1 MQGEKGKIISSVFMT
16 GKGKV
21 RVVNEDSLIVGSRLI
36 GCGEM
41 SEPEICRIA
50 DVPFLAVADGVGG
63 GPGGKEASF
72 GALEAILENIS
83 LLNCEDP
90 EPILDKAVEK
100 LIEISALKPELSGL
114 ATTLAALYINLPL
127 NCFMAFGC
135 GDSRVYRQN
144 GHSFQQI
151 TKDHSLVREMADS
164 SLITEEEMLTHPM
177 RNVITSSISG
187 RNEKKTRYS
196 SFSQSLK
203 EKERFFLCTDGVWE
217 YLDIKDLE
225 RCLQTKDI
233 FSAAEDVTDVILSSP
248 ATDNFTFI
256 VTDIG

>member
-1 MQGEKGKIISSVFMT
+1 
-16 GKGKV
+16 
-21 RVVNEDSLIVGSRLI
+21 
-36 GCGEM
+36 
-41 SEPEICRIA
+41 
-50 DVPFLAVADGVGG
+50 
-63 GPGGKEASF
+63 
-72 GALEAILENIS
+72 
-83 LLNCEDP
+83 
-90 EPILDKAVEK
+90 
-100 LIEISALKPELSGL
+100 
-114 ATTLAALYINLPL
+114 
-127 NCFMAFGC
+127 MAFGC

-164 SLITEEEMLTHPM
+164 GLITEEEMLTHPM

-187 RNEKKTRYS
+187 RNGKKTMYS

-233 FSAAEDVTDVILSSP
+233 FSAAEAIADVILSSP
-248 ATDNFTFI
+248 ATDNFTLLSMTLEHVILPDRKIKNRKNQEVSWSPLTLNVFPQLI
-256 VTDIG
+256 